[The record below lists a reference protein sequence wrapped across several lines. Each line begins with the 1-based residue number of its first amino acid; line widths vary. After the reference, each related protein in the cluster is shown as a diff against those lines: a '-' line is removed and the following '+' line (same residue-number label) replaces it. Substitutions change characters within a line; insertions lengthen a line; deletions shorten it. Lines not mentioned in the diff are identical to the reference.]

1 MEGKE
6 EVSESDWKT
15 WHPALV
21 YYVAVQVNGLR
32 SREKMTERNKK
43 RGKSCDYVE
52 CKRSCFQSPNPVPRT
67 LREVTGDSLSTV
79 LP

>member
-6 EVSESDWKT
+6 EVSESDWKS

-43 RGKSCDYVE
+43 REK
-52 CKRSCFQSPNPVPRT
+52 K
-67 LREVTGDSLSTV
+67 L
-79 LP
+79 